1 MTQSIQLAL
10 LAKHVTLAEK
20 ASRWLRR
27 SFMQC
32 EKVTIGNSISDDD
45 FDKLEVLA
53 SRFARLSDILVQKLF
68 RMIDTLQLEAVGST
82 IDIINRAEKRGLCA
96 PNKMRMI
103 RELRNKIAHEY
114 ADSDLLALY
123 SEIRAVTPDLLDSYN
138 QTVDFV
144 TGQFLAGNA
153 D

>member
-1 MTQSIQLAL
+1 MTQSVQLAL
-10 LAKHVTLAEK
+10 LAKHVSLADR

-27 SFMQC
+27 SFLQC
-32 EKVTIGNSISDDD
+32 EKVAIGDAITDDD

-96 PNKMRMI
+96 PHKMRLI

-114 ADSDLLALY
+114 ADSDLMALY
-123 SEIRAVTPDLLDSYN
+123 SVIRTLTPDLLDSYS
-138 QTVDFV
+138 QTIDFV
-144 TGQFLAGNA
+144 TAKFLSGKTN
-153 D
+153 